1 MVESGISTAVY
12 EGSLKDLREIEAF
25 CAQHEFKKSAFFAA
39 ALSIALH
46 RYLEKDI
53 LDIAINSAPEQGSPT
68 AGTDVWRVT
77 LSPEMAIQDLFE
89 DRKSMALAQEYAETE
104 GESKSGRWPTRKDKI
119 EAGTSE
125 LPMSGLDAFLEQYG
139 FLLSVT
145 NDDAV
150 TRLKLHLRTTPLL
163 EHHGR
168 LIAPT
173 FVQAAQ
179 QILAHPG
186 WKIKDLDL
194 FSPDEID
201 TVSQWNQKHV
211 FQPESRTMA
220 EIVHQQSLQRPDS
233 LAIRAWDG
241 ELTYGQ
247 LDDITDR
254 FSSQLRCEGVGTDVL
269 VPVCFEKS
277 LWAIVAELGILKAG
291 GAFVPTN
298 PSQPPDQLKYIIEQT
313 KAPLIVASAAQ
324 SGRLYGYAPKI
335 ITLSPGI
342 LSSGRLIGDGVP
354 PVSIDAHSAAY
365 VLFTSGSTG
374 KSKGCVVNQSA
385 LADIARHCEALY
397 LSPKS
402 RVLQFASYTFGVS
415 LIEIFCSLTA
425 GATICIP
432 SEEERL
438 NNLAGYMTNMEIN
451 WAFLTPSTVNSIDDS
466 TLVPQLEI
474 LILAGEPMSQHH
486 VETWAH
492 RLELYQAYGLTEWAG
507 ICGVSRRIK
516 GPGSLLENVGLLS
529 PTANAYLVE
538 PADHNKLAPIGAV
551 AELLLEGPSL
561 ARGYLNDPTKTAST
575 FIDPPAWLSNLRLRG
590 DGRVYKTGDLV
601 QYQAD
606 GSFRYLSRKDTQVKI
621 RGKRLELGEVEYC
634 VCQHC
639 PLVTRAIAEAVVP
652 NGSDGTPILLV
663 FLFYQTPAKLEN
675 DDGSDDDNGEGS
687 LVGVSSSSA
696 QQFRLDV
703 EHLKAAMPQFLP
715 EHMVPAI
722 YLPLQYIPL
731 TLTGKIDRRKLRERM
746 CRIDREAL
754 ESYSFEE
761 GQCDHVPPATKTE
774 ITLHKLFAQI
784 LNVQPHKFG
793 IHDSFLR
800 LGGDSVKAMRL
811 ARVCQ
816 AHSLSLTVKDVL
828 EIQTIIKLASFSE
841 SKQQQQQQPHQPEN
855 RLPLRVADNDEISER
870 SAADGSSGDDE
881 TSQTSVSDSS
891 KDSSESSTSDSE
903 KIGPVSSSTRAGLFP
918 LLALGSE
925 GLDQLVTKRLP
936 ELGISAD
943 KDVEDAFPCAPIQEG
958 ILLSQARQPEN
969 YEMRFVWEIT
979 PAKYRQPIDIGQ
991 LQRAWRQ
998 LIKVHPMLRTIFI
1011 EGVTFDAFA
1020 IQVILTEG
1028 VPETTVVQCEAAVPN
1043 EVPCPDRLLGQ
1054 RGRQSLPQ
1062 LTIYQSNTG
1071 QVFAMLDINHAVTDA
1086 TSMSILMRDLARFYD
1101 AKEEEY
1107 PSKRL
1112 HYSKYISYLQNS
1124 SSKLSALIFWKSYLA
1139 EISPC
1144 IFPQLNLQ
1152 QHSEG
1157 GRLWQSVSIDL
1168 GHVLRYNKFR
1178 GSTGITLA
1186 NLFKLAWSLVL
1197 RSFTASSKICFGYMT
1212 SGRDVPLLGIEDAV
1226 GPFINMLVCCLDIV
1240 SERSVLETLQ
1250 GLQSDFIDAL
1260 PHQRVSLA
1268 EIRHSLNL
1276 AANDA
1281 LFNTTLTFPPQVEEE
1296 EMASIKFKETYLQ
1309 DPGEVSTYFSRSGH
1323 KGPAAR

>member
-1 MVESGISTAVY
+1 MVELGISSAVY
-12 EGSLKDLREIEAF
+12 DGSLKDLGEIKAF
-25 CAQHEFKKSAFFAA
+25 CAQHESKRSAFFAA
-39 ALSIALH
+39 ALSIVLH
-46 RYLEKDI
+46 RFLEKDI
-53 LDIAINSAPEQGSPT
+53 LHIAIKSASEQESPT
-68 AGTDVWRVT
+68 AETDVWRVT

-104 GESKSGRWPTRKDKI
+104 GEPKSGRWPTRKE
-119 EAGTSE
+119 EAEVGTSE
-125 LPMSGLDAFLEQYG
+125 LPMSGLNAFLEQYG
-139 FLLSVT
+139 VLLLVT
-145 NDDAV
+145 NDDAI
-150 TRLKLHLRTTPLL
+150 TKLKLHLRTTPLL

-173 FVQAAQ
+173 LAQVAQ

-194 FSPDEID
+194 LSPDDID

-247 LDDITDR
+247 LNDITSR
-254 FSSQLRCEGVGTDVL
+254 FSAQLQCEGVGAEVL

-277 LWAIVAELGILKAG
+277 VWAIVAELSILKAG

-298 PSQPPDQLKYIIEQT
+298 PSQPPDQLKHIIEQT
-313 KAPLIVASAAQ
+313 KAILIVASAAQ
-324 SGRLYGYAPKI
+324 SGRLYGYGPKI

-342 LSSGRLIGDGVP
+342 LSSGCLINDGVP

-365 VLFTSGSTG
+365 VFFTSGSTG
-374 KSKGCVVNQSA
+374 KPKGCVVNQSA

-397 LSPKS
+397 LSAKS

-438 NNLAGYMTNMEIN
+438 NNLAGYMTDMEIN

-466 TLVPQLEI
+466 TLVPHLEI

-516 GPGSLLENVGLLS
+516 GPGSRLENVGLSS
-529 PTANAYLVE
+529 PTANTYLAE
-538 PADHNKLAPIGAV
+538 PADHNKLAPIGSV
-551 AELLLEGPSL
+551 AELLLQGPSL

-575 FIDPPAWLSNLRLRG
+575 FIDPPAWLSNLRPCG

-652 NGSDGTPILLV
+652 NGSNETPILLV
-663 FLFYQTPAKLEN
+663 FLFYQTPAKKEN
-675 DDGSDDDNGEGS
+675 DDESDDDKGEEF

-703 EHLKAAMPQFLP
+703 EHLKATMPQFLP
-715 EHMVPAI
+715 EHMLPAI

-746 CRIDREAL
+746 CQLDRETL

-761 GQCDHVPPATKTE
+761 GQWVPPVTNTE

-828 EIQTIIKLASFSE
+828 EIQTITKLASFSE
-841 SKQQQQQQPHQPEN
+841 SKQQQQPHQPEN
-855 RLPLRVADNDEISER
+855 GLPLRFADDDETRWS
-870 SAADGSSGDDE
+870 SAADSSSGDDK
-881 TSQTSVSDSS
+881 TSQTSVPNSS
-891 KDSSESSTSDSE
+891 KDSRECSISDSK
-903 KIGPVSSSTRAGLFP
+903 KIGLPSSSTPAGLFP
-918 LLALGSE
+918 LLALESE
-925 GLDQLVTKRLP
+925 GLDLLITKRLP
-936 ELGISAD
+936 ELGISANR
-943 KDVEDAFPCAPIQEG
+943 DVEDAFPCAPIQEG

-979 PAKYRQPIDIGQ
+979 PAKYGQPIDIGQ

-998 LIKVHPMLRTIFI
+998 LTKVHPMLRTIFI
-1011 EGVTFDAFA
+1011 EGVAFDAFA

-1028 VPETTVVQCEAAVPN
+1028 VPETAVVQCDAAVPN

-1054 RGRQSLPQ
+1054 QGRQSLPQ

-1101 AKEEEY
+1101 AKEGEH
-1107 PSKRL
+1107 PSQRL

-1139 EISPC
+1139 EVSPC

-1152 QHSEG
+1152 HHSEG
-1157 GRLWQSVSIDL
+1157 GQLWQSVSIDL

-1178 GSTGITLA
+1178 ESTGITLA

-1226 GPFINMLVCCLDIV
+1226 GPFINMLVCYLDIV
-1240 SERSVLETLQ
+1240 SERSLLETLQ

-1276 AANDA
+1276 TGDDA

-1296 EMASIKFKETYLQ
+1296 EMASISFKETYLQ